1 MGARERGRKGG
12 AGSASGETAPL
23 PDLTASV
30 EDYLK
35 AIYELSRETGS
46 AVTTEVASRL
56 AVATASV
63 SAMVRRLT
71 GQGLVSHERYGALRL
86 TKKGRAVAL
95 QTVRRHRV
103 IEAYLVAALGYG
115 WDEVHEEAERLE
127 HAASPELINRMAAA
141 IGEPA
146 VDPHGAPIPTAHG
159 KLEERKDRRLGEL
172 APGESARIV
181 QVEDEEPELLR
192 YLAAMRVVPGATVR
206 CLAKEP
212 YDGPITIRVGSKNH
226 IIGPP
231 LAARVFVSAP

>member
-1 MGARERGRKGG
+1 MAIL
-12 AGSASGETAPL
+12 S
-23 PDLTASV
+23 ASV

-71 GQGLVSHERYGALRL
+71 GQGLVAHERYGALRL
-86 TKKGRAVAL
+86 TKKGRTVAL
-95 QTVRRHRV
+95 QMVRRHRV
-103 IEAYLVAALGYG
+103 IEAYLVDALGYG

-127 HAASPELINRMAAA
+127 HAASPELINRMASA

-159 KLEERKDRRLGEL
+159 KLEEPKYRTLGDL
-172 APGESARIV
+172 VPGEKARIV
-181 QVEDEEPELLR
+181 RVEDEDPALLR
-192 YLAAMRVVPGATVR
+192 HLAALKFVPGAAVS
-206 CLAKEP
+206 LVKKDPFE
-212 YDGPITIRVGSKNH
+212 GPLTIRVGAKTH
-226 IIGPP
+226 VIGLP
-231 LAARVFVSAP
+231 LAARVFVNAP

>member
-1 MGARERGRKGG
+1 M
-12 AGSASGETAPL
+12 SIYTM
-23 PDLTASV
+23 SV

-35 AIYELSRETGS
+35 AIYELSQKTGS

-86 TKKGRAVAL
+86 TKKGRSVAL
-95 QTVRRHRV
+95 QMVRRHRV
-103 IEAYLVAALGYG
+103 IEAYLVTALGYA

-127 HAASPELINRMAAA
+127 HAASPDLINRMAAA

-159 KLEERKDRRLGEL
+159 TLEEPKVRSLGDL
-172 APGESARIV
+172 AVGEKAQIAR
-181 QVEDEEPELLR
+181 VEDEDPALLR
-192 YLAAMRVVPGATVR
+192 YLGSLRFVPGASVQLVKKDPFEGPLTIKVG
-206 CLAKEP
+206 AK
-212 YDGPITIRVGSKNH
+212 THV
-226 IIGPP
+226 IGPA
-231 LAARVFVSAP
+231 LAARVFVSAS

>member
-1 MGARERGRKGG
+1 M
-12 AGSASGETAPL
+12 STY
-23 PDLTASV
+23 TMSV

-35 AIYELSRETGS
+35 AIYELSQRTGS

-63 SAMVRRLT
+63 SAMVRKLT
-71 GQGLVSHERYGALRL
+71 GQGLVAHERYGALRL
-86 TKKGRAVAL
+86 TKKGRTVAL
-95 QTVRRHRV
+95 QMLRRHRV
-103 IEAYLVAALGYG
+103 IESYLVSALGYA

-159 KLEERKDRRLGEL
+159 TLEEPKVRSLGDLAVGDR
-172 APGESARIV
+172 AQIAR
-181 QVEDEEPELLR
+181 VEDEDPALLR
-192 YLAAMRVVPGATVR
+192 YLASLRFLPGAAVQLVKR
-206 CLAKEP
+206 EP
-212 YDGPITIRVGSKNH
+212 FEGPLTIRVGQKTH
-226 IIGPP
+226 VIGPA

>member
-1 MGARERGRKGG
+1 MAIL
-12 AGSASGETAPL
+12 S
-23 PDLTASV
+23 ASV

-56 AVATASV
+56 AVASASV

-71 GQGLVSHERYGALRL
+71 GQGLVAHERYGALRL
-86 TKKGRAVAL
+86 TKKGRTAAL
-95 QTVRRHRV
+95 QMLRRHRV
-103 IEAYLVAALGYG
+103 IESYLVSALGYG

-127 HAASPELINRMAAA
+127 HAASPELIDRMAAA

-159 KLEERKDRRLGEL
+159 TLEEPKVRSLGDL
-172 APGESARIV
+172 DIGERAQIAR
-181 QVEDEEPELLR
+181 VEDEDPALLR
-192 YLAAMRVVPGATVR
+192 YLASLRFLPGAAVQMVKR
-206 CLAKEP
+206 EP
-212 YDGPITIRVGSKNH
+212 FEGPLTIRVGQKTH
-226 IIGPP
+226 VIGPA